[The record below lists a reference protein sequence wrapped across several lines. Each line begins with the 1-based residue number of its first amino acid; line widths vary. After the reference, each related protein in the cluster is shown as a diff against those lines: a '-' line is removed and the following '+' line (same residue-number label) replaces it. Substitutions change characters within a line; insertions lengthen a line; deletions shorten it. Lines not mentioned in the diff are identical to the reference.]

1 MRTSH
6 SRSIFYPRLDFLLFA
21 LVTICVT
28 LASSPHLGRPVTA
41 HEERSASP
49 TLTATPKPSP
59 TPIRK
64 LTPAPTPKP
73 TPRPT
78 PAPTP
83 KPTPRPTPAPTPRPT
98 PKPDPCAQYYGKGYC
113 VDYIMQRFGHK
124 PSGNASTWPANVSD
138 KSNVR
143 VGDVAIFRSAA
154 NGVGHVAVVEN
165 IHLKN
170 GTPDSIDVSE
180 MNYGSG
186 LDNCSRTNKFGVK
199 TTRNNVAITSVSG
212 FWRP

>member
-1 MRTSH
+1 MKTSH
-6 SRSIFYPRLDFLLFA
+6 NRSIFYPRLNFLLFA
-21 LVTICVT
+21 LVTIYVT
-28 LASSPHLGRPVTA
+28 LASSPHSGGPVTA
-41 HEERSASP
+41 HEERSESP

-83 KPTPRPTPAPTPRPT
+83 KPTP
-98 PKPDPCAQYYGKGYC
+98 KPVDPCAQYYGKGYC

-124 PSGNASTWPANVSD
+124 PNGNASTWPANVSD

-186 LDNCSRTNKFGVK
+186 LDNCSRTNKFGIK
-199 TTRNNVAITSVSG
+199 TTRSNIPITSVSG